1 MCNHSVLNHKCT
13 HTHVHDTMQHTVN
26 LKPRI
31 TYVLPS
37 GYKIEMVKK
46 GSTEMIKV
54 GCILVWLG
62 LA

>member
-1 MCNHSVLNHKCT
+1 
-13 HTHVHDTMQHTVN
+13 MQHTVN

-46 GSTEMIKV
+46 GSTETIKV
-54 GCILVWLG
+54 GGWLHIG
-62 LA
+62 LAWFGLMPYA